1 MSAVSGGGTRD
12 RVTVATFRAMKD
24 ADEAIV
30 MLTAYDTPGARIA
43 EAAGVDAVLVGDS
56 LGMTVLGFDSTLPVT
71 MDDMVR
77 ATSAVSRGISRALL
91 VADMPF
97 GSYQASPDDAV
108 ANAARLLAEGGAHAV
123 KLEGG
128 ASVAPLVERL
138 VTAGIPVMA
147 HVGLT
152 PQSVN
157 VFGGYKLQGATAAA
171 GIALVQDCLALEAAG
186 AFGVVLEL
194 VPAELAAMISEEIAI
209 PTIGIGAGAGCDG
222 QVQVFHD
229 LLGIGDFT
237 PRHARRYA
245 EIGVAMT
252 KAVAAYVADVRA
264 GAFPAEAQTRHLDAD
279 SVAELERS
287 LPLTLEAD

>member
-1 MSAVSGGGTRD
+1 
-12 RVTVATFRAMKD
+12 
-24 ADEAIV
+24 
-30 MLTAYDTPGARIA
+30 
-43 EAAGVDAVLVGDS
+43 
-56 LGMTVLGFDSTLPVT
+56 
-71 MDDMVR
+71 
-77 ATSAVSRGISRALL
+77 
-91 VADMPF
+91 
-97 GSYQASPDDAV
+97 
-108 ANAARLLAEGGAHAV
+108 
-123 KLEGG
+123 
-128 ASVAPLVERL
+128 
-138 VTAGIPVMA
+138 
-147 HVGLT
+147 
-152 PQSVN
+152 
-157 VFGGYKLQGATAAA
+157 
-171 GIALVQDCLALEAAG
+171 
-186 AFGVVLEL
+186 
-194 VPAELAAMISEEIAI
+194 MISEEIAI